1 MARSKTTSKSK
12 SKSAGKKAAKVPKK
26 YTAGL
31 KKGTASKRAS
41 EIRKRA
47 KASRSGK
54 PNYSALPGDKSAKT
68 KPSSYTRKA
77 QKSGLK
83 GRISRSMKSN
93 TKEGYLRAVAKETG
107 YPLGILRQV
116 HERGARA
123 WATGRRPGAS
133 QVAWSRGRVLSFVQG
148 GKTTRTADEGLYKR
162 AKRIMSK
169 RKSKSS

>member
-1 MARSKTTSKSK
+1 MARSKSAAAKTKRKSTAK
-12 SKSAGKKAAKVPKK
+12 KKATKVPKK

-31 KKGTASKRAS
+31 KKSTASKRAS
-41 EIRKRA
+41 EIRKRT
-47 KASRSGK
+47 KASQSGK
-54 PNYSALPGDKSAKT
+54 PNYSSLPGDKTAKT

-83 GRISRSMKSN
+83 ARIKESMTSN

-133 QVAWSRGRVLSFVQG
+133 QIAWSRGRVLSFVQG
-148 GKTTRTADEGLYKR
+148 GKTTTTADEKLYKQ
-162 AKRIMSK
+162 AKKIMSK
-169 RKSKSS
+169 RKSK

>member
-12 SKSAGKKAAKVPKK
+12 PKSKTKSKTKVAKK

-31 KKGTASKRAS
+31 KKSTASKRAS

-47 KASRSGK
+47 KASRDGK
-54 PNYSALPGDKSAKT
+54 PNYSSLPGDKSAKT
-68 KPSSYTRKA
+68 KPSSYTKKA

-123 WATGRRPGAS
+123 YATGRRPGAS
-133 QVAWSRGRVLSFVQG
+133 QIAWSRSRVLSFVQG
-148 GKTTRTADEGLYKR
+148 GKTTKTADQGLHKQ
-162 AKRIMSK
+162 AKKIMSK
-169 RKSKSS
+169 RKK

>member
-1 MARSKTTSKSK
+1 MATRKSK
-12 SKSAGKKAAKVPKK
+12 AGSKKKATKVAKK

-31 KKGTASKRAS
+31 KKSTASKRAS

-47 KASRSGK
+47 KASRAGK
-54 PNYSALPGDKSAKT
+54 PNYSSLPGDKSAKT
-68 KPSSYTRKA
+68 KPSKYTQQAKR
-77 QKSGLK
+77 SGLK
-83 GRISRSMKSN
+83 KRIKESMTSN

-133 QVAWSRGRVLSFVQG
+133 QIHGVEVAC
-148 GKTTRTADEGLYKR
+148 
-162 AKRIMSK
+162 
-169 RKSKSS
+169 